1 MKKLIK
7 KITKKEV
14 KKPEVFHQQRY
25 VALRNIDR
33 YKRDG
38 WRIVPEVKPASDLVL
53 MEKK

>member
-7 KITKKEV
+7 SLKKEV
-14 KKPEVFHQQRY
+14 KKPEVFHHQRY

-38 WRIVPEVKPASDLVL
+38 WKIVPEVKPALDLVL
-53 MEKK
+53 MEKR